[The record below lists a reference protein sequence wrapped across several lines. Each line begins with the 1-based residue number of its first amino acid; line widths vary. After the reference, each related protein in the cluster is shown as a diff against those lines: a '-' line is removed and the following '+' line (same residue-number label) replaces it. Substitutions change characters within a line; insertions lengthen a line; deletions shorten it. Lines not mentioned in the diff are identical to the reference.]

1 MLGAVHRARR
11 RQLCSRS
18 PIVPYSLSK
27 NCWQIEPIG
36 SPLVTV
42 LFTKGMIA
50 ADFLGD
56 RTGIRIG
63 HVLPNGPQQE
73 AVGLFF
79 LAAIALKLPATST
92 ARSWPARDAARSD
105 AEWSWALPASL
116 TVDPAETAAD
126 ITPEVPTSVIYADH
140 SRPVRSGNADQTT
153 STGVLSAPIEPTQT
167 GRVPL
172 EWLAG
177 VASLGKLLSVRR
189 SHGEGRL

>member
-1 MLGAVHRARR
+1 VSARADRLLGERQSITDSKKFRAAKNKLSVASRR
-11 RQLCSRS
+11 DGFGR
-18 PIVPYSLSK
+18 
-27 NCWQIEPIG
+27 G
-36 SPLVTV
+36 
-42 LFTKGMIA
+42 G
-50 ADFLGD
+50 
-56 RTGIRIG
+56 
-63 HVLPNGPQQE
+63 
-73 AVGLFF
+73 
-79 LAAIALKLPATST
+79 
-92 ARSWPARDAARSD
+92 
-105 AEWSWALPASL
+105 EWSWALPASL

-177 VASLGKLLSVRR
+177 VASLGKLLSVRH

>member
-1 MLGAVHRARR
+1 MMRLARVRLGDVQLLWRISGGTAMLLAER
-11 RQLCSRS
+11 L
-18 PIVPYSLSK
+18 
-27 NCWQIEPIG
+27 IG

-92 ARSWPARDAARSD
+92 ARSWPARDA
-105 AEWSWALPASL
+105 
-116 TVDPAETAAD
+116 
-126 ITPEVPTSVIYADH
+126 Y
-140 SRPVRSGNADQTT
+140 G
-153 STGVLSAPIEPTQT
+153 
-167 GRVPL
+167 
-172 EWLAG
+172 
-177 VASLGKLLSVRR
+177 
-189 SHGEGRL
+189 